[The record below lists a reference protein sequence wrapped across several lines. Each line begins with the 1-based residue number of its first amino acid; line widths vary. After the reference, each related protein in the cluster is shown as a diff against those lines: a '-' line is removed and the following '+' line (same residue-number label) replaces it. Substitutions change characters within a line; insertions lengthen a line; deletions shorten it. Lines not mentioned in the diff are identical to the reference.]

1 MMIPDFEKLY
11 EPYSEKASLELTL
24 EWMSKQA
31 KSLGIDE
38 SVMQAAILETFLEM
52 ARGKVFAVDGGD
64 TSFEGFPHAVMNH
77 YMLQKM
83 RDKNLEVQK
92 IKRNVLEENLKQFVL
107 KHIDELNKKYLDE
120 NVPMVEEVEKA
131 ETAPPEQLIETFV
144 ELPGKNVETGF
155 FNLKASPVL
164 RWFGYGS

>member
-52 ARGKVFAVDGGD
+52 ARGKTFSIDGGD
-64 TSFEGFPHAVMNH
+64 TGFDGLPHAVMNH

-92 IKRNVLEENLKQFVL
+92 IKRNILEENLKQFVL
-107 KHIDELNKKYLDE
+107 KHIDELNQKYLNE
-120 NVPMVEEVEKA
+120 NVHIVEKVEETPSKLLN
-131 ETAPPEQLIETFV
+131 ETLV
-144 ELPGKNVETGF
+144 ELPIETSEVGF